1 MRDHDTKI
9 RLALPSKGRLA
20 EGALSLLEA
29 ADLPVRKSNP
39 RRFQAA
45 IPSLPQFT
53 VLFQRAADIP
63 VSVRDNAVD
72 LGITGWDLAQERVG
86 DDPRILPLLPRL
98 GFGHCRLNLIVPE
111 SWRDVKRMDDL
122 AHAPSGSP
130 LRVATKF
137 PNLTGSFL
145 SRHNLNEARLVP
157 ADGTLEVA
165 PALGYADIIADLVS
179 AGTTLRENHLK
190 LLEDG
195 CILESQASLI
205 ASRRALKTR
214 PEVLSATQSF
224 VEFLVAHLRAAEN
237 LSLFANVRAD
247 SEEELAAR
255 LAGRPAIAGLQG
267 PTVAPVITQ
276 AGDKLFS
283 MHIIVPKVG
292 LTRAIGELRE
302 IRASGI
308 VVAPVSYIFEE
319 QPQACRDLAEALKE

>member
-1 MRDHDTKI
+1 MRDHDTEI
-9 RLALPSKGRLA
+9 RLALPSKGKLA

-29 ADLPVRKSNP
+29 AGLPVCKSNP

-111 SWRDVKRMDDL
+111 SWRDVNRMDDL
-122 AHAPSGSP
+122 ARTRSGPP

-137 PNLTGSFL
+137 PNLTGAFL

-165 PALGYADIIADLVS
+165 PTLGYADIIADLVS
-179 AGTTLRENHLK
+179 AGTTMRENHLK

-214 PEVLSATQSF
+214 PEVLTAAQTL
-224 VEFLVAHLRAAEN
+224 VEFLVAHLRAAEH

-247 SEEELAAR
+247 SVEELAAR
-255 LAGRPAIAGLQG
+255 LAGKPAIAGLQG
-267 PTVAPVITQ
+267 PTVAPVITHT
-276 AGDKLFS
+276 GGKLFS
-283 MHIIVPKVG
+283 MHIIVPKG
-292 LTRAIGELRE
+292 ELTRAIGELRE
-302 IRASGI
+302 IGGSGI
-308 VVAPVSYIFEE
+308 VVTPVSYIFEE
-319 QPQACRDLAEALKE
+319 QPEACRELAKALKE